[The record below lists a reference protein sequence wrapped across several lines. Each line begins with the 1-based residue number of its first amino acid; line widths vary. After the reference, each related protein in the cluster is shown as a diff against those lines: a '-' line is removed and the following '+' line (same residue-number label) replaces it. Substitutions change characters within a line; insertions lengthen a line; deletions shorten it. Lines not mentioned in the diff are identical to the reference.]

1 MTDVTLLLNQIGVT
15 NRVESRGQD
24 STSKQGNSQLFNAL
38 MAQQSAAKTTSTLK
52 SEQTAQKLSSSSGNS
67 TTNDKTT
74 ADRGART
81 DTAKDTT
88 KDTGLKEK
96 VETASKAE
104 NQRDN
109 QTETER
115 EALQSAKND
124 QTEHPSTASQN
135 HAENSLSDTHQ
146 NDQTP
151 TTTEQQ
157 AIADP
162 SLMNNNLLLL
172 SPFTAANN
180 LLEAVPAN
188 ASSNT
193 ASNSGGV
200 NSAPNLSNPIT
211 ATIVATADNSLTS
224 QDNAIFLQGVAE
236 FQNQTEKNFS
246 DGRQDDQPATTMNPD
261 QSLVDNNLLLSPFTA
276 TNNPVDSILLSNNGS
291 VGSVLNLSNP
301 ITATTV
307 APTNNSLNLPD
318 NALSLHSD
326 AENLNAPLDRTATQ
340 GNVIIDNQFVSQTP
354 ISKADQL
361 PLSTLQN
368 SLTALQQSDSGAVTT
383 ITSPPPAATSAAALP
398 NPTPT
403 TNAPLAASTHDF
415 SPATQQATTDSVA
428 QSTDG
433 KINDRFAEHEGKH
446 ADLNKDT
453 EISLTNANQINIV
466 QSPLI
471 VQNTEVTK
479 QTAIVPQQAGELA
492 QQVTVAIRKGA
503 TEGTSQMHIKL
514 NPVEL
519 GGIDIRME
527 VDADHHVRAI
537 LTIEKPETYDLLHKD
552 AQHLQKLLE
561 ESGLK
566 LADTNAI
573 QYEQRSSSSLANNT
587 NSSQDWLSSG
597 WFGQE
602 GGQAGRHAHN
612 DSGYTA
618 ARHPG
623 GDGDDAATP
632 SVNLI
637 TYTHGQIDGRVNIR
651 V

>member
-1 MTDVTLLLNQIGVT
+1 MTDVTLLLNQIGVA
-15 NRVESRGQD
+15 NRGESRGQD

-38 MAQQSAAKTTSTLK
+38 MTQQSAAKTTSTLQ

-67 TTNDKTT
+67 TTNDKTA
-74 ADRGART
+74 ADKGART
-81 DTAKDTT
+81 DTAKDTA
-88 KDTGLKEK
+88 KNSGSREK

-104 NQRDN
+104 KQRDN
-109 QTETER
+109 QTATER

-124 QTEHPSTASQN
+124 RTEHSSTASQN
-135 HAENSLSDTHQ
+135 HAENSLSDTHHD
-146 NDQTP
+146 DQP
-151 TTTEQQ
+151 ATTTEQQ

-172 SPFTAANN
+172 SPLTAANN
-180 LLEAVPAN
+180 PVEAVPVN
-188 ASSNT
+188 ASSDT

-200 NSAPNLSNPIT
+200 SSVPNLSNPIT
-211 ATIVATADNSLTS
+211 ATTIATADSAPNISNPITTTTVATADSAPNISNPITTTTVATADNSL
-224 QDNAIFLQGVAE
+224 NASE
-236 FQNQTEKNFS
+236 
-246 DGRQDDQPATTMNPD
+246 
-261 QSLVDNNLLLSPFTA
+261 SLSA
-276 TNNPVDSILLSNNGS
+276 
-291 VGSVLNLSNP
+291 
-301 ITATTV
+301 
-307 APTNNSLNLPD
+307 
-318 NALSLHSD
+318 
-326 AENLNAPLDRTATQ
+326 AENLNAPLDVAASTHNLGT
-340 GNVIIDNQFVSQTP
+340 DNPVVRYAPS
-354 ISKADQL
+354 AD
-361 PLSTLQN
+361 
-368 SLTALQQSDSGAVTT
+368 AA
-383 ITSPPPAATSAAALP
+383 ITPPPTAATAATASSNL
-398 NPTPT
+398 TPT
-403 TNAPLAASTHDF
+403 VNNPLAASTNDF
-415 SPATQQATTDSVA
+415 LPAAQQAVTDSVA
-428 QSTDG
+428 LSADG
-433 KINDRFAEHEGKH
+433 KTNDRFSEHEGRH
-446 ADLNKDT
+446 AGLNEDT
-453 EISLTNANQINIV
+453 EISLTNANPINVV

-471 VQNTEVTK
+471 VQSTEVAK
-479 QTAIVPQQAGELA
+479 QAAIVPQQAGELA

-566 LADTNAI
+566 LADSNAI
-573 QYEQRSSSSLANNT
+573 QYEQRSSSLANNT
-587 NSSQDWLSSG
+587 NSSQDWLGSG

-602 GGQAGRHAHN
+602 GGQAGRHAQN

-623 GDGDDAATP
+623 GEGDDAATTP
-632 SVNLI
+632 VNLI

>member
-1 MTDVTLLLNQIGVT
+1 MTDVTLLLNQIGVA
-15 NRVESRGQD
+15 NRGESRGQD

-38 MAQQSAAKTTSTLK
+38 MTQQSAAKTTSTLQ

-67 TTNDKTT
+67 TTNDKTA
-74 ADRGART
+74 ADKGART
-81 DTAKDTT
+81 DTAKDTA
-88 KDTGLKEK
+88 KNSGSREK

-104 NQRDN
+104 KQRDN
-109 QTETER
+109 QTATER

-124 QTEHPSTASQN
+124 RTEHSSTASQN
-135 HAENSLSDTHQ
+135 HAENSLSDTHHD
-146 NDQTP
+146 DQP
-151 TTTEQQ
+151 ATTTEQQ

-172 SPFTAANN
+172 SPLTAANN
-180 LLEAVPAN
+180 PVEAVPVN
-188 ASSNT
+188 ASSDT

-200 NSAPNLSNPIT
+200 SSVPNLSNPIT
-211 ATIVATADNSLTS
+211 ATTIATADSAPNISNPITTTTVATADNSL
-224 QDNAIFLQGVAE
+224 NASE
-236 FQNQTEKNFS
+236 
-246 DGRQDDQPATTMNPD
+246 
-261 QSLVDNNLLLSPFTA
+261 SLSA
-276 TNNPVDSILLSNNGS
+276 
-291 VGSVLNLSNP
+291 
-301 ITATTV
+301 
-307 APTNNSLNLPD
+307 
-318 NALSLHSD
+318 
-326 AENLNAPLDRTATQ
+326 AENLNAPLDVAASTHNLGT
-340 GNVIIDNQFVSQTP
+340 DNPVVRYAPS
-354 ISKADQL
+354 AD
-361 PLSTLQN
+361 
-368 SLTALQQSDSGAVTT
+368 AA
-383 ITSPPPAATSAAALP
+383 ITPPPTAATAATASSNL
-398 NPTPT
+398 TPT
-403 TNAPLAASTHDF
+403 VNNPLAASTNDF
-415 SPATQQATTDSVA
+415 LPAAQQAVTDSVA
-428 QSTDG
+428 LSADG
-433 KINDRFAEHEGKH
+433 KTNDRFSEHEGRH
-446 ADLNKDT
+446 AGLNEDT
-453 EISLTNANQINIV
+453 EISLTNANPINVV

-471 VQNTEVTK
+471 VQSTEVAK
-479 QTAIVPQQAGELA
+479 QAAIVPQQAGELA

-566 LADTNAI
+566 LADSNAI
-573 QYEQRSSSSLANNT
+573 QYEQRSSSLANNT
-587 NSSQDWLSSG
+587 NSSQDWLGSG

-602 GGQAGRHAHN
+602 GGQAGRHAQN

-623 GDGDDAATP
+623 GEGDDAATTP
-632 SVNLI
+632 VNLI